1 MILSIA
7 RRQISQDIVVLEMT
21 GKIVLGNNSR
31 DVELKLAEILADP
44 ANKKIIF
51 DLGGITV
58 LDSTGIGILVVSQ
71 GKINKAGA
79 SLRIAGATG
88 FVEDTLKITSVDKL
102 IQLFPTA
109 PEAAA
114 SF

>member
-1 MILSIA
+1 MILSVE
-7 RRQISQDIVVLEMT
+7 RRQIPPDIVVLEMT

-51 DLGGITV
+51 DLSGITV

-71 GKINKAGA
+71 GKINKAGG

-109 PEAAA
+109 TEAAA

>member
-1 MILSIA
+1 MILSVES
-7 RRQISQDIVVLEMT
+7 RQIPPDIVVLVMT

-44 ANKKIIF
+44 AKKKIIF
-51 DLGGITV
+51 DLSGITV
-58 LDSTGIGILVVSQ
+58 VDSTGIGILVVSQ

-102 IQLFPTA
+102 IQLYPTA
-109 PEAAA
+109 LEAAA
-114 SF
+114 GF

>member
-1 MILSIA
+1 MILSIE
-7 RRQISQDIVVLEMT
+7 RRQIPPDIVVLEMT

-44 ANKKIIF
+44 AKKKIIF
-51 DLGGITV
+51 DLSGITV

-88 FVEDTLKITSVDKL
+88 FVLDTLKITSVDKL
-102 IQLFPTA
+102 IQLYPTA
-109 PEAAA
+109 QQAAA